1 MSIVSIML
9 NFFVSVVFTAA
20 LKEDTI
26 SCSFL
31 RLHFCGKNEGKYIF
45 FFFECRYCRSVV
57 FYWVW
62 HSQRVEKKLL
72 IFFISFMKN
81 GLYIYIIQ
89 PQPHK
94 EKWINLV
101 VSFLPQ
107 WHRKI
112 NHCFSLLF
120 EVGFV
125 SVFIADKVVTYFSI
139 RRVRQK
145 IFF

>member
-1 MSIVSIML
+1 MAGLQRTLFPVHFYDYI
-9 NFFVSVVFTAA
+9 
-20 LKEDTI
+20 
-26 SCSFL
+26 FL
-31 RLHFCGKNEGKYIF
+31 CGKNDGKYF
-45 FFFECRYCRSVV
+45 FSSFKCRYCRFVV

-62 HSQRVEKKLL
+62 HNQRVEKKLW
-72 IFFISFMKN
+72 IFSIWKN
-81 GLYIYIIQ
+81 GLYIYIIQLQ

-120 EVGFV
+120 EVGVHFCFYCRQGCKLFAG
-125 SVFIADKVVTYFSI
+125 SGKTENCFKFSL
-139 RRVRQK
+139 Q
-145 IFF
+145 FFFLYR